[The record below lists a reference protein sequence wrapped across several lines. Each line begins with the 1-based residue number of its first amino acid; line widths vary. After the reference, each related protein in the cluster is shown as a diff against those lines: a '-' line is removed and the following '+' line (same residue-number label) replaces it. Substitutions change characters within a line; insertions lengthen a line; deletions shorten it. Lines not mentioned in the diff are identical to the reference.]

1 MVDKFYFIKGGA
13 ERYYFE
19 LKKLLESKGHEVIP
33 FSMQHPE
40 NYDTPFAGDFVAN
53 VEFNGLSTFTKIK
66 QTPRIIGRVIYSQAS
81 KDAVAKLIEKVKP
94 DIAHVHMIDHQL
106 SPSILHAFRDH
117 GIPVLQTCHQ
127 YKLVCPSYRL
137 FIMHKNQVCEKC
149 VKGNFYHAVL
159 ERCHKESFAASA
171 LVAFESYVHKL
182 MGIYNLIDIFHVPSR
197 FLGKKLVEAGYS
209 PDKIWHNFYTINLED
224 YPYHP
229 KSTDYV
235 IYYGRLS
242 EEKGVLTLL
251 QAMLRAPEVNLH
263 IVGDGPQRP
272 ILENFVSKERLK
284 TVRFWGNQNGENLV
298 RLVQQAKFVVVPSE
312 WYDNSPLVIYESFS
326 MGKPVIAS
334 TLGGMPE
341 LVDDGENGFHF
352 TAGEVEDL
360 AEKMRWLWHD
370 RARCEKMGK
379 NARHKAEAEFSP
391 EAHYA
396 KILAV
401 YEKLI
406 ASKSYADSEA
416 WDNQKILNHK
426 ERSAAEP
433 QPK

>member
-1 MVDKFYFIKGGA
+1 MAVKILMVDKFFFIKGGA

-19 LKKLLESKGHEVIP
+19 LKKLLEAKGHEVIP

-40 NYDTPFAGDFVAN
+40 NYDTPFAGDFVEN
-53 VEFNGLSTFTKIK
+53 LEFNGLSTLTKIK
-66 QTPRIIGRVIYSQAS
+66 QTPKIIGRVIYSQAS
-81 KDAVAKLIEKVKP
+81 KEAVAKLVEKVKP

-106 SPSILHAFRDH
+106 SPSILHAFRDY
-117 GIPVLQTCHQ
+117 GIPVVQTCHQ

-137 FIMHKNQVCEKC
+137 FIMHKNQICEKC
-149 VKGNFYHAVL
+149 AKGNFYHAL
-159 ERCHKESFAASA
+159 FERCHKESFAASA
-171 LVAFESYVHKL
+171 LVALESYIHKA

-197 FLGKKLVEAGYS
+197 FLGKKLVEAGY
-209 PDKIWHNFYTINLED
+209 PPAKIWHSFYTINLED

-251 QAMLRAPEVNLH
+251 KAMLRAPEVNLY
-263 IVGDGPQRP
+263 IVGDGPQLP
-272 ILENFVSKERLK
+272 ILENFVSTERLQ
-284 TVRFWGNQNGENLV
+284 TVRFWGNQNGGALV

-360 AEKMRWLWHD
+360 AEKMRLLWHD
-370 RARCEKMGK
+370 PALCEKMGK
-379 NARHKAEAEFSP
+379 NARSKAEAEFSP
-391 EAHYA
+391 GAHYA
-396 KILAV
+396 KIFAV

-406 ASKSYADSEA
+406 ASKH
-416 WDNQKILNHK
+416 Q
-426 ERSAAEP
+426 
-433 QPK
+433 

>member
-19 LKKLLESKGHEVIP
+19 LKKLLESKGHAVIP

-40 NYDTPFAGDFVAN
+40 NYATPFAGDFVEN
-53 VEFNGLSTFTKIK
+53 VEFNGLSAFTKIK

-81 KDAVAKLIEKVKP
+81 KDAVARLIEKVKP

-149 VKGNFYHAVL
+149 VKGNFYHAML

-197 FLGKKLVEAGYS
+197 FLGQKLVEAGYS

-251 QAMLRAPEVNLH
+251 KAMLRAPEVNLH

-284 TVRFWGNQNGENLV
+284 TVRFWGNQNGEALV

-334 TLGGMPE
+334 ALGGMPE

-352 TAGEVEDL
+352 NAGEVEEL
-360 AEKMRWLWHD
+360 AEKMRQLWHD
-370 RARCEKMGK
+370 PALCEKMGK

-396 KILAV
+396 KIIAV

-406 ASKSYADSEA
+406 ATNYGHH
-416 WDNQKILNHK
+416 LL
-426 ERSAAEP
+426 
-433 QPK
+433 

>member
-1 MVDKFYFIKGGA
+1 MVDKFFFIKGGA

-33 FSMQHPE
+33 FSMRHPE
-40 NYDTPFAGDFVAN
+40 NYDTPFAGDFVEN
-53 VEFNGLSTFTKIK
+53 LEFNDLSALTKIR

-81 KDAVAKLIEKVKP
+81 KEAVTRLVEKVKP

-106 SPSILHAFRDH
+106 SPSILHAFRDY
-117 GIPVLQTCHQ
+117 GIPVVQTCHQ

-149 VKGNFYHAVL
+149 VKGDFYHAVL
-159 ERCHKESFAASA
+159 ERCHKDSFAASA
-171 LVAFESYVHKL
+171 LVALESYIHKA

-209 PDKIWHNFYTINLED
+209 PDKIWHSFYTINLED

-251 QAMLRAPEVNLH
+251 KAMLRAPEVNLY

-272 ILENFVSKERLK
+272 ILENFASKEQLK
-284 TVRFWGNQNGENLV
+284 TVRFWGNQNGGALV

-352 TAGEVEDL
+352 TAGEAEDL
-360 AEKMRWLWHD
+360 AEKMRLLWHD
-370 RARCEKMGK
+370 PALCEKMGK

-406 ASKSYADSEA
+406 ASK
-416 WDNQKILNHK
+416 HK
-426 ERSAAEP
+426 
-433 QPK
+433 